1 MCNHSA
7 ALLAVLLLIVFFP
20 TTADVYAQH
29 SPDQGSGLRPSERF
43 LPLPE
48 IPSRES
54 ESMISSPPSVPSTTP
69 ADFPEKKFIQDPN
82 KQVYVQLESIVFEGN
97 TVFQVEELNEL
108 AKPYLHT
115 PVSVDELEELR
126 RLVTQHYIHA
136 GYVTSGATFP
146 PDPLQGKTLRIK
158 IVEGKVD
165 EIRIKGEGWLRR
177 SYVTN
182 RLIPDD
188 SKPVNMSE
196 VQDRFRLLL
205 TDPLFERLNGRLLPG
220 SERGLSILDVE
231 VTRARPYQFS
241 VLSDNY
247 RAPSVGAIALGAN
260 TWVRNLT
267 GQGDL
272 LDFTFMTSA
281 PSGGEAY
288 QYSGNWQLPLGD
300 YGTQFYFSF
309 NKANVSIT
317 EEPLIN
323 LDIKSDTFSVEGG
336 LNQTL
341 INTLQRRLTFGAGL
355 AFKDNET
362 TLLGQPFSFVP
373 GLLNGKNQISVV
385 RINQEYIERW
395 EKFVLA
401 FRSTFSVGQDIFG
414 STIQKNH
421 LNPDSDYLAWLG
433 QMRGLWNLP
442 AIKSDLLIKGT
453 VQVSDDPLLP
463 LERIAVGGRH
473 TVRGYR
479 ENQLVRDNGYA
490 SSVELHIHLLGS
502 SQSKYRF
509 DLVPFFDHGAAWNHN
524 DSTPTK
530 QTTAHLYS
538 AGVGFQ
544 FRVDRFSG
552 EFFWAHHLA
561 HDTVRQSNDLQD
573 HGIHFQARI
582 DTF

>member
-1 MCNHSA
+1 M
-7 ALLAVLLLIVFFP
+7 LVIIFFP
-20 TTADVYAQH
+20 ATIYGQNNQN
-29 SPDQGSGLRPSERF
+29 QGYDGLRPSEKS
-43 LPLPE
+43 LTLPE
-48 IPSRES
+48 LPRSGS
-54 ESMISSPPSVPSTTP
+54 EPTITAPFPSSPPVESSEKQTIK
-69 ADFPEKKFIQDPN
+69 APEKQIRIE
-82 KQVYVQLESIVFEGN
+82 LESIVFEGN
-97 TVFQVEELNEL
+97 TVFQDKELNTL
-108 AKPYLHT
+108 VKPYLNT
-115 PVSVDELEELR
+115 PVSIDELEELR
-126 RLVTQHYIHA
+126 RLITQHYIGA

-146 PDPLQGKTLRIK
+146 PNPLRGKALHIK
-158 IVEGKVD
+158 IIEGKVD
-165 EIRIKGEGWLRR
+165 EIRIKGEKRLRQ
-177 SYVTN
+177 SYIAN

-188 SKPVNMSE
+188 GKPVNMND

-205 TDPLFERLNGRLLPG
+205 TDPLFDRLNGRLLPG
-220 SERGLSILDVE
+220 SDRGLSILDVE
-231 VTRARPYQFS
+231 VTRSRPYQFS

-267 GQGDL
+267 GQGDM

-317 EEPLIN
+317 EEPLVN

-336 LNQTL
+336 LNQTI
-341 INTLQRRLTFGAGL
+341 INSLQRRLTFGAGL

-401 FRSTFSVGQDIFG
+401 LRSTFSIGQDIFG

-421 LNPDSDYLAWLG
+421 LNPDSDYFAWLG
-433 QMRGLWNLP
+433 QMRGLWSLS
-442 AIKSDLLIKGT
+442 AIRSDLVIKGT
-453 VQVSDDPLLP
+453 IQVSDDPLLP

-502 SQSKYRF
+502 NQSKYRF
-509 DLVPFFDHGAAWNHN
+509 DLVPFFDHGAAWNNN

-538 AGVGFQ
+538 AGIGFQ
-544 FRVDRFSG
+544 FRADRFSG

-561 HDTVRQSNDLQD
+561 HDTIRQNNDLQD